1 MWSDRCAYGFH
12 AFACLAWAMPCP
24 CMSCW
29 AMPWHPVPC
38 LVPCLGPCALHACLA
53 LAHVPCMRAMVPC
66 MRAMVPCS
74 THEQRPWCLPAHGA
88 SAHGACQPMVPA
100 PMSSAHGASAAP
112 MSTAAPMSSASAH
125 GACQRLAAPA
135 PMVPAQRPP
144 CEQRAAPM
152 VLACELRAAPMS
164 SAHGA
169 CLRAAPMSSAHGEA
183 SCEQRP

>member
-38 LVPCLGPCALHACLA
+38 LVPCPCA

-88 SAHGACQPMVPA
+88 SAHGASAA
-100 PMSSAHGASAAP
+100 PMSSAHGASA
-112 MSTAAPMSSASAH
+112 H
-125 GACQRLAAPA
+125 GAC
-135 PMVPAQRPP
+135 
-144 CEQRAAPM
+144 
-152 VLACELRAAPMS
+152 LRAAPMS

-169 CLRAAPMSSAHGEA
+169 CLRAAPIVRAASSAHEQRPWCLPA

>member
-1 MWSDRCAYGFH
+1 MNGLTHLLRLSHGRIHWYRVLIVGALCMWSDRCAYGFH

-38 LVPCLGPCALHACLA
+38 LVPCPWA

-88 SAHGACQPMVPA
+88 SAHEQRPWCQRSAHEQRPWCQRPWCLPA
-100 PMSSAHGASAAP
+100 SSAHEQRPWCLPASC
-112 MSTAAPMSSASAH
+112 AH
-125 GACQRLAAPA
+125 G
-135 PMVPAQRPP
+135 
-144 CEQRAAPM
+144 
-152 VLACELRAAPMS
+152 
-164 SAHGA
+164 
-169 CLRAAPMSSAHGEA
+169 A

>member
-1 MWSDRCAYGFH
+1 MNGLTHLLRLSHGRIHWYRVLIVGALCMWSDRCAYGFH
-12 AFACLAWAMPCP
+12 AFACLAWAVPCP

-29 AMPWHPVPC
+29 AMPSRA
-38 LVPCLGPCALHACLA
+38 LPCAMPCPFHA
-53 LAHVPCMRAMVPC
+53 LAHVPC

-152 VLACELRAAPMS
+152 VLACELRAAP
-164 SAHGA
+164 
-169 CLRAAPMSSAHGEA
+169 
-183 SCEQRP
+183 

>member
-12 AFACLAWAMPCP
+12 AFACLAWAVPCP

-38 LVPCLGPCALHACLA
+38 LVPCPCA

-88 SAHGACQPMVPA
+88 SAHEQRPWCQRSAHEHRSAHEQRQRPWCLPA
-100 PMSSAHGASAAP
+100 PSSACAHGASAAP
-112 MSTAAPMSSASAH
+112 T
-125 GACQRLAAPA
+125 
-135 PMVPAQRPP
+135 
-144 CEQRAAPM
+144 
-152 VLACELRAAPMS
+152 LRAAS

-169 CLRAAPMSSAHGEA
+169 CLRAASSAHEQRPWCLPA